1 MNNSGTLK
9 ELPIFS
15 SLTDDEIR
23 DVSEICKYQT
33 VPAGEIIFSEGDSG
47 NVMFIVIRGAVRIH
61 TRITEN
67 VDKTLVTLRKG
78 GLFGEMAVI
87 SEEQRTATAK
97 AIEETELISIGQED
111 FRSLL
116 DRKPAV
122 GKKLLEFIVKVLAG
136 RLKATTDL
144 YRQAVDWGISISGI
158 LELNY
163 NQLISQQRE
172 IVIDLN
178 SGKSVSGILLKAEK
192 HVSGLELLLKTGSEK
207 FVVIPYAA
215 ISSISFA
222 AGKEDHGDTG
232 RKT

>member
-15 SLTDDEIR
+15 ALTDDEIKA
-23 DVSEICKYQT
+23 VSEIGVIRT
-33 VPAGEIIFSEGDSG
+33 VPSGEIVFSEGDPGKSMC
-47 NVMFIVIRGAVRIH
+47 VVVKGAVRIY

-67 VDKTLVTLRKG
+67 VEKTLVTLRGG
-78 GLFGEMAVI
+78 GLFGEMSVF
-87 SEEQRTATAK
+87 SEEFRTATAM
-97 AIEETELISIGQED
+97 AVEETELFSIDRED
-111 FRSLL
+111 FRNLL
-116 DRKPAV
+116 DKNPAA
-122 GKKLLEFIVKVLAG
+122 GKKLLEFIVKILAG

-163 NQLISQQRE
+163 NQLISQQRD
-172 IVIDLN
+172 IMIDLN

-192 HVSGLELLLKTGSEK
+192 HASGLELLLKTGPDK

-222 AGKEDHGDTG
+222 AGKADHGDTG
-232 RKT
+232 GKT